1 MGEIGKDRL
10 ARYLA
15 LIEPEREAD
24 TLEVIFQRVAGGE
37 GLPKIC
43 QAWDVPYGKVLTW
56 LMASS
61 DRYSVYQRALEVA
74 AHGLVSE
81 AVDIADSADPE
92 TVAQARLRVDTRFK
106 LAKFHAK
113 EMYGESSKETGPVTI
128 VLGESTARAAMEL
141 VKRMAL
147 SVSKPPPENV
157 TVDVTP
163 TREPVRDAT
172 REPAEVFDELG
183 ADEKIAYG

>member
-56 LMASS
+56 LMASA

-106 LAKFHAK
+106 VAKFHAK

-147 SVSKPPPENV
+147 SVTNSVSKPPPENV

-163 TREPVRDAT
+163 TREPEA
-172 REPAEVFDELG
+172 VFDELG